1 MLVVYLL
8 ARSDMPRFLIGD
20 RVFVGCACTQCSEG
34 RTYSNAIISPNLEA
48 SKIMPVPQTTPVA
61 DCTSACCDLYSC
73 DLAWWFEGRC
83 YLVSCPHEEN
93 CEPRKMGSI
102 RSYLTFVLR
111 PAQRPAQLLDS
122 GELMLNRGSPS
133 GIWGDSPEDI
143 RKDLAFLGKDRGL
156 EEMSEYSH
164 GELEQSLF
172 RPIGKQEPRGSS
184 GYTDWGLPARG
195 KGGSNS
201 SAGGSPATSAE
212 KQQEGPEH
220 RELNES
226 AWTPAPKPSPGG
238 RFLLPLVTTPPSGK
252 ELEKETLQLQEQ
264 SSNSSGKEVGVA
276 GVCRRGWEGLSS
288 LSEPGPH

>member
-1 MLVVYLL
+1 MYS
-8 ARSDMPRFLIGD
+8 RRRGFLI
-20 RVFVGCACTQCSEG
+20 
-34 RTYSNAIISPNLEA
+34 
-48 SKIMPVPQTTPVA
+48 
-61 DCTSACCDLYSC
+61 
-73 DLAWWFEGRC
+73 
-83 YLVSCPHEEN
+83 
-93 CEPRKMGSI
+93 
-102 RSYLTFVLR
+102 
-111 PAQRPAQLLDS
+111 
-122 GELMLNRGSPS
+122 
-133 GIWGDSPEDI
+133 
-143 RKDLAFLGKDRGL
+143 DRGL

-238 RFLLPLVTTPPSGK
+238 RFLLPLVTTPPSRK